1 MKEIFTQIYKDN
13 IWGSKETISGTGS
26 ELNATIPL
34 RVQLPALLKKY
45 NINRILDVGCGDCNW
60 MNKMVCNFE
69 YYLGIDIVDEII
81 FKNNNLYKSENV
93 EFKQCDIC
101 NTELDF
107 SQFDAVIFADI
118 LVHIPYKDVLK
129 ALNKVSAIKYML
141 ITNYP
146 NTKVNTDTSI
156 HLRSW
161 RELNFLIEPFN
172 FKSPIESIDYK
183 DQYDTKLRNCN
194 DKTLSLW
201 NGI

>member
-118 LVHIPYKDVLK
+118 LVHIPCLLYTSDAADEEDSVDLGGRRI
-129 ALNKVSAIKYML
+129 IK
-141 ITNYP
+141 
-146 NTKVNTDTSI
+146 K
-156 HLRSW
+156 
-161 RELNFLIEPFN
+161 
-172 FKSPIESIDYK
+172 
-183 DQYDTKLRNCN
+183 
-194 DKTLSLW
+194 
-201 NGI
+201 